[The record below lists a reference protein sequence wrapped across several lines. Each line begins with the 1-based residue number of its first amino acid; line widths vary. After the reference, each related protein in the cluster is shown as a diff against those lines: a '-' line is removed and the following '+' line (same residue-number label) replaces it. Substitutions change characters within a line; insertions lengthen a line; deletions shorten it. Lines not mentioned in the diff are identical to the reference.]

1 MWLTPELSCF
11 GLTASQ
17 LSTKNINP
25 SSEVVLH
32 LWKVALFSVS
42 LEQQAFISDKSTE
55 KKTAKGPM
63 AKDLQQQKWK
73 QTDLV
78 FQEESL

>member
-1 MWLTPELSCF
+1 MWLTPELSYS

-17 LSTKNINP
+17 LSTKNINS
-25 SSEVVLH
+25 SSEVVLR
-32 LWKVALFSVS
+32 LWKVALFSVC
-42 LEQQAFISDKSTE
+42 LKQQAFISDKSRE
-55 KKTAKGPM
+55 KKTAKGPLV
-63 AKDLQQQKWK
+63 KDLQQQKWT